1 LEEEYLFENNK
12 MQALLEKYG
21 DRDGD
26 LFKARVLDAEYRY
39 EYISNTLGPESPA
52 KMDAILKAQRAEAE
66 ATLQAMTENIVK
78 AKDLQQVMKY
88 VAQATKNTSKLPGI
102 LAEAAT
108 SDDMKTVLE
117 KIREKDDEDQYVN
130 LDMAREL
137 SKNILASTSADQ
149 VADAFN
155 AIFERIATT
164 GKTDPEELLQIKLT
178 SQVGKFVT
186 RAGLRFGEIKAEF
199 ITAA

>member
-1 LEEEYLFENNK
+1 
-12 MQALLEKYG
+12 
-21 DRDGD
+21 
-26 LFKARVLDAEYRY
+26 LDAEYRY
-39 EYISNTLGPESPA
+39 KYISDLLGPESPA
-52 KMDAILKAQRAEAE
+52 KMDALLKAQRAEAE
-66 ATLQAMTENIVK
+66 ATLQQMTENIVK
-78 AKDLQQVMKY
+78 AKNLQQVMKY

-102 LAEAAT
+102 LGEAAT
-108 SDDMKTVLE
+108 SDDMKQVLE

-155 AIFERIATT
+155 AIFEKIASA

-178 SQVGKFVT
+178 SQVNKFVT